1 MGSTGGLSP
10 YSGSQGNMS
19 ITSPMS
25 TSSSPMHVTDNY
37 INLTNASGIYFKSAC
52 LRYLIILLKENISN
66 FFSY

>member
-25 TSSSPMHVTDNY
+25 ISSSPMHVTDNY
-37 INLTNASGIYFKSAC
+37 INLTNATGIYWF
-52 LRYLIILLKENISN
+52 
-66 FFSY
+66 